1 MVPSDI
7 NLSVT
12 DAYEIEADVLVS
24 VVSVTDELPTS
35 ILSADPVPLM
45 VKSVA
50 LCEILADWIIT
61 LLYMLLI
68 DAEVI
73 DAVVDVSVV

>member
-12 DAYEIEADVLVS
+12 DAYEIEADVDVN

-35 ILSADPVPLM
+35 ILSAEPVPLTT
-45 VKSVA
+45 KSVA
-50 LCEILADWIIT
+50 LCEILADSIVT